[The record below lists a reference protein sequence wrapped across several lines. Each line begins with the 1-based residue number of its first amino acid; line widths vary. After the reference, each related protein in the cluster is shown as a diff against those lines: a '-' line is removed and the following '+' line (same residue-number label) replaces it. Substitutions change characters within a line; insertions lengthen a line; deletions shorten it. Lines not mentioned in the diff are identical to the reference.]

1 MFCGD
6 IVLFS
11 IFHRFASGGGLRPA
25 AHMRNPQGE
34 TMVRKLCL
42 SVILA
47 LVLVPAVLAQ
57 TVDELIAKNIEARGG
72 MDKIK
77 SVQTMRATGKMAFGP
92 MEAPGVY
99 VQKRPDM
106 ARLDFTIQGLTAT
119 QAYDGKSGWG
129 IMPFTGKKDAEPMSG
144 DETKQMQEEADIDGP
159 LVDYKAK
166 GNQVELIGKEK
177 VEGTDAYKLK
187 VTLKTGDVQYI
198 YLDADSGLEIREESK
213 RMIRGTEQET
223 ETSLSDYREV
233 NGLMY
238 AFATES
244 GIKGSPERQKLTIEK
259 IELNVPVDDATF
271 KMPAAAPAAPAAK
284 PEAGKPAD
292 KPAEKKEPPKN

>member
-1 MFCGD
+1 
-6 IVLFS
+6 
-11 IFHRFASGGGLRPA
+11 
-25 AHMRNPQGE
+25 
-34 TMVRKLCL
+34 MVRKLCL

-47 LVLVPAVLAQ
+47 LVLTPAVLAQ
-57 TVDELIAKNIEARGG
+57 TVDELVAKNIEARGG

-77 SVQTMRATGKMAFGP
+77 SVQTMRATGKMEFGP

-99 VQKRPDM
+99 VQKRPNL
-106 ARLDFTIQGLTAT
+106 ARLDFTVQGLTAT
-119 QAYDGKSGWG
+119 QAYDGKSGWA
-129 IMPFTGKKDAEPMSG
+129 IMPFTGKKDPEPMTA
-144 DETKQMQEEADIDGP
+144 DDTKQMEEEADMDGP

-166 GNQVELIGKEK
+166 GNQVELVGKEK

-187 VTLKTGDVQYI
+187 VTLKNGDVQYV
-198 YLDADSGLEIREESK
+198 YLDADSGLEIKEESK

-233 NGLMY
+233 GGVMY
-238 AFATES
+238 PFATES
-244 GIKGSPERQKLTIEK
+244 GIKGSPERQKLAIEK

-284 PEAGKPAD
+284 PEAGKD